1 MAWGA
6 NVVVVETGAVPR
18 DGEDAAGDW
27 RGFTLREAVA
37 LLHRCGFTVD
47 GAEAGK

>member
-18 DGEDAAGDW
+18 DRKEAEAEW
-27 RGFTLREAVA
+27 RGFSMEDAKNLFAR
-37 LLHRCGFTVD
+37 HGY
-47 GAEAGK
+47 EAGCSDE